1 MKIIY
6 NHING
11 NLEKSQK
18 IKQSLY
24 LENVLRKIEI
34 KVLKDR
40 LKINYLMTIY
50 LQYPVVLKRDYLILN

>member
-11 NLEKSQK
+11 NLKNPK
-18 IKQSLY
+18 NKTKPLFRKY
-24 LENVLRKIEI
+24 FRKIEI

-40 LKINYLMTIY
+40 LKISAI
-50 LQYPVVLKRDYLILN
+50 